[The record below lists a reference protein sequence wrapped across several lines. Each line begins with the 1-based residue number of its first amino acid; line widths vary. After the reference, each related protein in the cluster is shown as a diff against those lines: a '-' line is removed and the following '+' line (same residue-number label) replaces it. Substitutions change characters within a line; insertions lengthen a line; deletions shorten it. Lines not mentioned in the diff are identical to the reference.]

1 MALVSRQ
8 VTCSDTVAKRI
19 VGADNMP
26 HRAVLHNATKSSNEY
41 IYIAGGSA
49 ASVGTVSGMH
59 IDPGQTIYVDLAPN
73 DELWATS
80 DPDGLIVH
88 VLDMRRN
95 D

>member
-1 MALVSRQ
+1 MVLISRQ
-8 VTCSDTVAKRI
+8 VTCSATSSQRI
-19 VGADNMP
+19 VGHDNMP
-26 HRAVLHNATKSSNEY
+26 HRAILHNATKSSNEY

-49 ASVGTVSGMH
+49 QAFGTVAGMH
-59 IDPGQTIYVDLAPN
+59 IDPGQTIYVDLAPE

-80 DPDGLIVH
+80 DPDGLIVQ

>member
-1 MALVSRQ
+1 VALINRN
-8 VTCSDTVAKRI
+8 VTCSDTTAQRI

-41 IYIAGGSA
+41 IWIGGSSA
-49 ASVGTVSGMH
+49 VAGTASGMH

-80 DPDGLIVH
+80 TPDGLVVQ

>member
-1 MALVSRQ
+1 MAIVTRN
-8 VTCSDTVAKRI
+8 VTCSDTTAQRI

-26 HRAVLHNATKSSNEY
+26 HRVALHNATKSSNEY
-41 IYIAGGSA
+41 IWVSGGSA
-49 ASVGTVSGMH
+49 TAGTAAGMH

-80 DPDGLIVH
+80 TPDGLIVQ

>member
-1 MALVSRQ
+1 MAIVTRN
-8 VTCSDTVAKRI
+8 VTCSDTTAQRI

-26 HRAVLHNATKSSNEY
+26 HRVALHNATKSSNEY
-41 IYIAGGSA
+41 IWVAGGSA
-49 ASVGTVSGMH
+49 SAGTASGMH

-80 DPDGLIVH
+80 TPDGLIVQ

>member
-49 ASVGTVSGMH
+49 QAFSTVAGMH

-80 DPDGLIVH
+80 DPDELIVH

>member
-26 HRAVLHNATKSSNEY
+26 HKAILHNATKSSNEY

-49 ASVGTVSGMH
+49 QAFSTVAGMH

-80 DPDGLIVH
+80 DPDELIVQ

>member
-8 VTCSDTVAKRI
+8 VTCSDTVAQRI
-19 VGADNMP
+19 VGSDNMP
-26 HRAVLHNATKSSNEY
+26 HRAILHNATKSSNEY

-49 ASVGTVSGMH
+49 QAFGTVAGMH

-80 DPDGLIVH
+80 DPDELIVH

>member
-49 ASVGTVSGMH
+49 LAFGTVAGMH

-80 DPDGLIVH
+80 DPDELVVQ

>member
-1 MALVSRQ
+1 
-8 VTCSDTVAKRI
+8 
-19 VGADNMP
+19 MP
-26 HRAVLHNATKSSNEY
+26 HRAILHNATKSSNEY

-49 ASVGTVSGMH
+49 AAFSTALGMH

-80 DPDGLIVH
+80 DPDGLVVH

>member
-1 MALVSRQ
+1 MALINRN
-8 VTCSDTVAKRI
+8 VTCSDTTAQRI

-41 IYIAGGSA
+41 IWIGGSSA
-49 ASVGTVSGMH
+49 VAGTADGMH

-80 DPDGLIVH
+80 DPDGLEVQ

>member
-1 MALVSRQ
+1 MPLVSR
-8 VTCSDTVAKRI
+8 VVVCSDTTAQRI

-41 IYIAGGSA
+41 IYIGGSSA
-49 ASVGTVSGMH
+49 TAGTANGMH
-59 IDPGQTIYVDLAPN
+59 IDPGQTLYVDFAPN

-80 DPDGLIVH
+80 DPDGLEVQ

>member
-1 MALVSRQ
+1 MPLVSIM
-8 VTCSDTVAKRI
+8 VVCSDTTAQRI

-41 IYIAGGSA
+41 IYIGGSSA
-49 ASVGTVSGMH
+49 TAGTANGMH
-59 IDPGQTIYVDLAPN
+59 IDPGQTLYVDLAPN

-80 DPDGLIVH
+80 DPDGLEVQ

>member
-1 MALVSRQ
+1 MGDPFVLVKERALSRLN
-8 VTCSDTVAKRI
+8 SLID
-19 VGADNMP
+19 
-26 HRAVLHNATKSSNEY
+26 SSPFLTL
-41 IYIAGGSA
+41 IFTASGRSAGIGGSSA
-49 ASVGTVSGMH
+49 VAGTASGLH

-80 DPDGLIVH
+80 TPNGLVVQ

>member
-1 MALVSRQ
+1 MLINRN
-8 VTCSDTVAKRI
+8 VTCSNTVAKRI
-19 VGADNMP
+19 VGSDNMP

-41 IYIAGGSA
+41 VWIAGSSA
-49 ASVGTVSGMH
+49 TAGTANGMH

-80 DPDGLIVH
+80 TPNGLIVQ

>member
-8 VTCSDTVAKRI
+8 VTCSNVTAQRI

-41 IYIAGGSA
+41 IWIAGGSA
-49 ASVGTVSGMH
+49 QAFSTAAGMH

-80 DPDGLIVH
+80 TPDGLEVH

>member
-1 MALVSRQ
+1 MAIVTRN
-8 VTCSDTVAKRI
+8 VTCSNTVAKRI

-26 HRAVLHNATKSSNEY
+26 HRVALHNATKSSNEY
-41 IYIAGGSA
+41 IWVAGGSA
-49 ASVGTVSGMH
+49 SAGTASGMH

-80 DPDGLIVH
+80 TPDGLIVQ

>member
-1 MALVSRQ
+1 MALVSRH
-8 VTCSDTVAKRI
+8 VTCSNTVAKRI

-41 IYIAGGSA
+41 VFIAGGSA
-49 ASVGTVSGMH
+49 ASFGTVAGLH

-80 DPDGLIVH
+80 DPNGLIVQ

>member
-26 HRAVLHNATKSSNEY
+26 HRAILHNATKSSNEY

-49 ASVGTVSGMH
+49 LAFSTASGMH
-59 IDPGQTIYVDLAPN
+59 IDAGQTIYVDLAPN

-80 DPDGLIVH
+80 TPNGLVVQ

>member
-1 MALVSRQ
+1 MLINRN
-8 VTCSDTVAKRI
+8 VTCSNTVAKRI

-41 IYIAGGSA
+41 VWIAGSSA
-49 ASVGTVSGMH
+49 TAGTANGMH

-80 DPDGLIVH
+80 TPDGLIVQ

>member
-1 MALVSRQ
+1 MALVNRN
-8 VTCSDTVAKRI
+8 VTCSDTTAQRI

-41 IYIAGGSA
+41 IWIGGSSA
-49 ASVGTVSGMH
+49 VAGTADGMH
-59 IDPGQTIYVDLAPN
+59 IDPGQTIYVDFAPN

-80 DPDGLIVH
+80 TPDGLIVQ

>member
-1 MALVSRQ
+1 MALINRN
-8 VTCSDTVAKRI
+8 VTCSDTTAQRI

-41 IYIAGGSA
+41 IWIGASSAVAGTA
-49 ASVGTVSGMH
+49 SGMH

-80 DPDGLIVH
+80 TPDGLVVQ

>member
-1 MALVSRQ
+1 MALVNRN
-8 VTCSDTVAKRI
+8 VTCSDTTAQRI

-41 IYIAGGSA
+41 IWIGGSSA
-49 ASVGTVSGMH
+49 VANTTSGMH

-80 DPDGLIVH
+80 DPDGLIVQ